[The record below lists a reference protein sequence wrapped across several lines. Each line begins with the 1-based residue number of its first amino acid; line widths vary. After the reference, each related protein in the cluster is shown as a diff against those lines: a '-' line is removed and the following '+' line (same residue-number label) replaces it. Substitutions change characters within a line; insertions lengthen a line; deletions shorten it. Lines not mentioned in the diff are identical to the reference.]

1 MRSSDAK
8 SAPAS
13 SRATRSKLALAIVAV
28 LLLATFS
35 PVNWFRGWL
44 PRGSSPASSLGE
56 WVDRREELL
65 QLRRQNLFS
74 GPKAKAID
82 ALLSADGT
90 VETVVIGFPTE
101 EEWEHIAREKQGG
114 GTTSAS
120 WQVDD
125 LSYYPPAPTATTA
138 AEPVQAARSNP
149 PIAD

>member
-1 MRSSDAK
+1 MRSSNKK
-8 SAPAS
+8 SAPAY

-35 PVNWFRGWL
+35 PVGWFRGWL
-44 PRGSSPASSLGE
+44 PRGSSPATSLGE
-56 WVDRREELL
+56 WVERREELL
-65 QLRRQNLFS
+65 QLRRQSLFS
-74 GPKAKAID
+74 GPKAKAIE
-82 ALLSADGT
+82 AILSADGT

-101 EEWEHIAREKQGG
+101 QQWERFAREKQGG

-125 LSYYPPAPTATTA
+125 LFYYPPSPTATPA